1 MMKVAPEL
9 FDKIKTHCTAQLME
23 RVGVA
28 PENGAEDTWDITE
41 IVEKA
46 IAGQDNPAL
55 FHEQMKVAYVFEK
68 LGGTILYEKKP
79 EQYVILAKRTADSF
93 LEKIRLYWIH
103 NEANDVVPI
112 YGLGNLIVPPVLPR
126 HAVTEIAENE
136 FIIEKLNK
144 GQ

>member
-1 MMKVAPEL
+1 
-9 FDKIKTHCTAQLME
+9 ME

-28 PENGAEDTWDITE
+28 PDNGADDKWDITE
-41 IVEKA
+41 IVERA
-46 IAGQDNPAL
+46 IAGKDNPAL

-79 EQYVILAKRTADSF
+79 EQYVILAKRSADFF

-112 YGLGNLIVPPVLPR
+112 YGLGNLIVPPVLP
-126 HAVTEIAENE
+126 
-136 FIIEKLNK
+136 
-144 GQ
+144 